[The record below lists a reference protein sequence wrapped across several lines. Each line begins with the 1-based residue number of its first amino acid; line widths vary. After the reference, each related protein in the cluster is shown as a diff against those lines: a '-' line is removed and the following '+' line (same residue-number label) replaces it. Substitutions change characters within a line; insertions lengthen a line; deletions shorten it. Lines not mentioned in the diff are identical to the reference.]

1 LINGKPSFRD
11 LDIRDGNI
19 NPEKDG
25 CAADFSFIQM
35 VARGV
40 CLAKSTCSLS
50 TDPSAV
56 IEWAY
61 MKDTLRSRF
70 IPALSLG
77 LWNTNQATPCP
88 PSSSGSGTSS
98 SSGSTCKATLGAAS
112 GLSNCVDR
120 GALTN
125 IPYAYRNATGF
136 RLMLVA
142 TCSLEEFMIPSWL
155 SKISVG
161 DNNRTISRST
171 VSLIVLITSV
181 FIAIIFLFASRL
193 LFKRESQHSSFATTP
208 SDYTIMVTW
217 LPNHK
222 SLSELERTIRRHF
235 EVVLRNEAPDDA
247 TEDEKMT
254 LAREEESICEIA
266 DINFGIKDS
275 KGIFDLFRSRGSL
288 LHDLERL
295 GRIELIADADNDL
308 KKREVARLQIMTIID
323 KLGLCDKEID
333 KRRGEAVVLEDE
345 DGHFVGKLALKATAA
360 FVTFN
365 HQDAASRAIA
375 AYPTSLF
382 RWICMPRRLQMTEP
396 SLWRPWVTRAPD
408 PSDIYWSNL
417 PITIFNRM
425 LRRFINLS
433 ILTASLFVALAIVFL
448 VAQSKQDFLRKYP
461 VVDCP
466 ALLQSEPRFQSSL
479 AGVSLA
485 IAASKGLFVFT
496 PSDTQISSSG
506 NAFSKAGVVTDVYF
520 KELGLQSG
528 NSGALHCYC
537 SNLASSSYSTSSDSG
552 LFLLTT
558 ETFPALLA
566 SNSTSNRNDP
576 PERTKLC
583 NDWLT
588 NFLYVNGL
596 GYGSS
601 IITLII
607 NILLSAIVYKLVK
620 FERHWNRTSEV
631 QARALYLLIVQFI
644 NTGAL
649 VLLLNADIPS
659 SLWLFRV
666 GRFSDLTSQW
676 YKSAGSSIVLTMLI
690 NVFLPHISPLLQIFF
705 RSCLRCFDRNCSFDR
720 TITRSRTQTELNK
733 LQLGPEM
740 ALDERYAQIF
750 TTVFVCLTYSTGMPL
765 LIPILFMSL
774 AVMLLIDKLLFTLA
788 YRTPPVINADLPT
801 SFSSLLPVAAITQL
815 GIGAWMLSSIDI
827 FPVAENLADTP
838 AVSTIYS
845 LSSSGVSFA
854 KAVSQLSTYEPFVGI
869 SLGRRVTTVQA
880 LPLFL
885 FCAILIAYI
894 LISPLLSCF
903 LFRLCGLVSISDS
916 CTQRRQIYVRS
927 NKSGK
932 RRNAQP
938 TYFLAIPP
946 DDVEAAAKGARD
958 IKPELKEHY
967 NKAYEEQSKGKAREQ
982 LTMLVEKYERF
993 NSIALAATRT
1003 IDKAVDAITESS
1015 TEINRL
1021 TEAGVMPA
1029 SSDQIL
1035 ADSQN
1040 FAIQAAEDLERALTL
1055 AKSFSQRTMISPRTR
1070 TNSRINEE
1078 EEGEKKSGNEKVVST
1093 TADLTTMITTSD
1105 EEIPSADPQNVE
1117 LVVVDDHDNDDLNKL
1132 NGDNNHGDNNHHS
1145 NKDDD
1150 DDYDVNMA
1158 SPRSPSPPLPS
1169 LRRRSSLRKSLTSSS
1184 MMIISSSVE
1193 TTTNY
1198 SSVETNN
1205 DRRASGGNP
1214 FGPSPLSTAPLPKSR
1229 RSSAGNPFAESV
1241 SSGLAPLSASAPK
1254 PPSVL
1259 PPVTPLGNPF
1269 GSPLE
1274 ANSNTGDAPL
1284 NGRRN
1289 GSSRRSSRVN
1299 PPEPPPALT
1308 APASESSTETR
1319 TRTRT
1324 TTTKHISVNKD
1335 DFKGYDGETLGR
1347 LPPLGS
1353 AFAVNDSGKLKAV
1366 PLAPSQRLL
1375 IELSAKI
1382 REATQAR
1389 DSAKVELDKATERMK
1404 ELKKRIRYT
1413 IQGSTTTS
1421 STESRRSGK
1430 SKFFSSGSVYG
1441 YDFHEERMLRHEWG
1455 LDADVVESFKRR
1467 IDDAER
1473 RRGKD

>member
-1 LINGKPSFRD
+1 
-11 LDIRDGNI
+11 
-19 NPEKDG
+19 
-25 CAADFSFIQM
+25 
-35 VARGV
+35 
-40 CLAKSTCSLS
+40 
-50 TDPSAV
+50 
-56 IEWAY
+56 
-61 MKDTLRSRF
+61 
-70 IPALSLG
+70 
-77 LWNTNQATPCP
+77 
-88 PSSSGSGTSS
+88 
-98 SSGSTCKATLGAAS
+98 
-112 GLSNCVDR
+112 
-120 GALTN
+120 
-125 IPYAYRNATGF
+125 
-136 RLMLVA
+136 
-142 TCSLEEFMIPSWL
+142 
-155 SKISVG
+155 
-161 DNNRTISRST
+161 
-171 VSLIVLITSV
+171 
-181 FIAIIFLFASRL
+181 
-193 LFKRESQHSSFATTP
+193 
-208 SDYTIMVTW
+208 
-217 LPNHK
+217 
-222 SLSELERTIRRHF
+222 
-235 EVVLRNEAPDDA
+235 
-247 TEDEKMT
+247 
-254 LAREEESICEIA
+254 
-266 DINFGIKDS
+266 
-275 KGIFDLFRSRGSL
+275 
-288 LHDLERL
+288 
-295 GRIELIADADNDL
+295 
-308 KKREVARLQIMTIID
+308 
-323 KLGLCDKEID
+323 
-333 KRRGEAVVLEDE
+333 
-345 DGHFVGKLALKATAA
+345 
-360 FVTFN
+360 
-365 HQDAASRAIA
+365 
-375 AYPTSLF
+375 
-382 RWICMPRRLQMTEP
+382 
-396 SLWRPWVTRAPD
+396 
-408 PSDIYWSNL
+408 
-417 PITIFNRM
+417 
-425 LRRFINLS
+425 
-433 ILTASLFVALAIVFL
+433 
-448 VAQSKQDFLRKYP
+448 
-461 VVDCP
+461 
-466 ALLQSEPRFQSSL
+466 
-479 AGVSLA
+479 
-485 IAASKGLFVFT
+485 
-496 PSDTQISSSG
+496 
-506 NAFSKAGVVTDVYF
+506 
-520 KELGLQSG
+520 
-528 NSGALHCYC
+528 
-537 SNLASSSYSTSSDSG
+537 
-552 LFLLTT
+552 
-558 ETFPALLA
+558 
-566 SNSTSNRNDP
+566 
-576 PERTKLC
+576 
-583 NDWLT
+583 
-588 NFLYVNGL
+588 
-596 GYGSS
+596 
-601 IITLII
+601 
-607 NILLSAIVYKLVK
+607 
-620 FERHWNRTSEV
+620 
-631 QARALYLLIVQFI
+631 
-644 NTGAL
+644 
-649 VLLLNADIPS
+649 
-659 SLWLFRV
+659 V

-815 GIGAWMLSSIDI
+815 GIGAWMLSSIDL

-1021 TEAGVMPA
+1021 TDAGVMPA

-1308 APASESSTETR
+1308 APASESSTV
-1319 TRTRT
+1319 TRT

-1353 AFAVNDSGKLKAV
+1353 AFAVNDSGKLNAA